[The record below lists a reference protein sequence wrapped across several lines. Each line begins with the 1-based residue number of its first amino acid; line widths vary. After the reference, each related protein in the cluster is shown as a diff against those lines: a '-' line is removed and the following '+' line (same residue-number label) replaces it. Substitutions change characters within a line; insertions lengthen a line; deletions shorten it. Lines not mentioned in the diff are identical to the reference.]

1 MSSAATRRREVM
13 PDTPTRLRTLARAVE
28 RLGVSG
34 RTDPEQIVMAK
45 QLIAR
50 DLRRIAVEIGRFQ

>member
-1 MSSAATRRREVM
+1 MSFRREVL

-50 DLRRIAVEIGRFQ
+50 